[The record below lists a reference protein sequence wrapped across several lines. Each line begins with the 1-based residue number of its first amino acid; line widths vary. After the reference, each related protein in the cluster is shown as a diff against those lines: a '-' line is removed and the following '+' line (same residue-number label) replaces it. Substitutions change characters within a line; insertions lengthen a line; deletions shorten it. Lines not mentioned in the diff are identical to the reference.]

1 MLLFIGSGIYPR
13 LFDIRISIHLML
25 LFIGRSLQ
33 RRYRCYISIHLML
46 LFILLPLRLLQMLL
60 HFNTSHVTVYRHQ
73 DEYDTEYDM
82 ISIHLMLLF
91 IQERISYSIIDRHFN
106 TSHVTVYQ
114 RKLCFSNIGVTD
126 FNTSHVTVYHVLRHL
141 TDLVCSISI
150 HLMLL
155 FIDSN
160 PKTHLIVVLFQY
172 ISCYCLS
179 IHFISY
185 CTYSFYFNTSHVTVY
200 PIYTPNIF
208 LASSISIHLMLLFIP
223 ALQGRHLL
231 SLQFQY
237 ISCYCLS
244 ERRRL

>member
-1 MLLFIGSGIYPR
+1 MLFIW
-13 LFDIRISIHLML
+13 LLVRISIHLML
-25 LFIGRSLQ
+25 LFIGRRWLCINADLLFQ
-33 RRYRCYISIHLML
+33 YISCYCLSVFYGVL
-46 LFILLPLRLLQMLL
+46 LL
-60 HFNTSHVTVYRHQ
+60 
-73 DEYDTEYDM
+73 
-82 ISIHLMLLF
+82 
-91 IQERISYSIIDRHFN
+91 
-106 TSHVTVYQ
+106 
-114 RKLCFSNIGVTD
+114 
-126 FNTSHVTVYHVLRHL
+126 
-141 TDLVCSISI
+141 
-150 HLMLL
+150 
-155 FIDSN
+155 N
-160 PKTHLIVVLFQY
+160 PFQFQY